1 MGIKYFFL
9 ISVSIVLVWG
19 IALAVGACSQLKQ
32 AISNLKNG
40 SETPI
45 EPNRVLT
52 GTLKALGLSRKDRL
66 ACSLWIFNAL
76 MLWPITLI
84 VAIPLINALRS
95 QERREANQLLHTQ
108 QPAIRAESTSTL
120 VDVPSVHS
128 NANQAVPS

>member
-1 MGIKYFFL
+1 MGMKYFFL
-9 ISVSIVLVWG
+9 ISVSVVLVWG
-19 IALAVGACSQLKQ
+19 IALTVGACSQLKQ
-32 AISNLKNG
+32 AIRNLKQG
-40 SETPI
+40 TETPI

-95 QERREANQLLHTQ
+95 QERREANQMLQTR
-108 QPAIRAESTSTL
+108 QPAIRTESLSTTL
-120 VDVPSVHS
+120 DVPNVHS
-128 NANQAVPS
+128 NANQAVPG